1 MGVNRLRGKV
11 LSGPKKKQIEILRH
25 ALFGK
30 SAGVR
35 MQALLLLTQCEII
48 DGGWLLEAALKYE
61 NLSVNSE
68 NFFD

>member
-1 MGVNRLRGKV
+1 MGVNRLMGKV

-30 SAGVR
+30 STGVR
-35 MQALLLLTQCEII
+35 MQALLLLTQCEMI

-61 NLSVNSE
+61 NLSE
-68 NFFD
+68 KQQEFL

>member
-1 MGVNRLRGKV
+1 MGVNRLMGKV

-30 SAGVR
+30 STGVR
-35 MQALLLLTQCEII
+35 MQALLLLAQCEMI

-61 NLSVNSE
+61 NLSVKQQE
-68 NFFD
+68 FL